1 MRRRLWLQFH
11 LWTIGLVALLTV
23 ANVALALRPYAWQ
36 RLAEASAAIQLGG
49 GPANDS
55 LRQPASDA
63 GMTPKNSTLDSRLA
77 LKTTRIGCDSNL
89 RLRVLTAVRQVRL
102 QFDRCPAKTG
112 DSIFSVQNK
121 TNGFEA
127 TIFGYA
133 AASQKT
139 EEAMAGTFSTP
150 AQAAAEKSALEKSE
164 KKQRKPAA
172 GTMVA
177 STTEAISTD
186 YITLAPGDNEIA
198 IHRSG
203 REQILKIER
212 K

>member
-11 LWTIGLVALLTV
+11 LWTIGLVAALTV
-23 ANVALALRPYAWQ
+23 ANVVFALRPYPSIKSPETA
-36 RLAEASAAIQLGG
+36 AAIQLGG
-49 GPANDS
+49 SPSAD
-55 LRQPASDA
+55 LIRQPASDTA
-63 GMTPKNSTLDSRLA
+63 NLKNSALDSRLA
-77 LKTTRIGCDSNL
+77 LKTTQVGCDANL
-89 RLRVLTAVRQVRL
+89 RLRVVTAVRQVRL
-102 QFDRCPAKTG
+102 QFDRCASKSSDDIAG
-112 DSIFSVQNK
+112 VQNK

-133 AASQKT
+133 SAAPKT

-150 AQAAAEKSALEKSE
+150 TQATADSPAPAKSG
-164 KKQRKPAA
+164 KKVRKPAA
-172 GTMVA
+172 ENVI
-177 STTEAISTD
+177 SSEPISTD

-203 REQILKIER
+203 REQVLKIER